1 MEMMVSKQGIVA
13 QLGVLEHREWWG
25 GVLPEAREVL
35 GSLLYFYSCF
45 LAVEPLVSS
54 DKGIQMNT
62 MWKTDQGRASLV
74 KARVWIGGQLPPRR
88 ASGASSAL
96 LRFFRGP

>member
-13 QLGVLEHREWWG
+13 HLGVLEHREWWG

-35 GSLLYFYSCF
+35 GSLLHFYSCF
-45 LAVEPLVSS
+45 LAVECLVSS
-54 DKGIQMNT
+54 NKGIQMNT

-74 KARVWIGGQLPPRR
+74 KARVRIGQFPPRR
-88 ASGASSAL
+88 APGASSAL
-96 LRFFRGP
+96 LRLFRGP